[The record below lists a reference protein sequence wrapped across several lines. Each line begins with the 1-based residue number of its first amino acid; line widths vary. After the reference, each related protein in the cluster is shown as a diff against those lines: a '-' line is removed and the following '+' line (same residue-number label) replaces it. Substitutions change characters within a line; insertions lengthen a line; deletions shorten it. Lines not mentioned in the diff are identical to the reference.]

1 MDDVEFCTRLGID
14 VTVIQVWIGEGW
26 LRPEMSGEMRAFR
39 PTDVARAQLILDLTR
54 RMGVN
59 DAGVDVVMD
68 LIDQIHGLRGTMSAV
83 LSAIEKQDDETR
95 SRIVRIL
102 NGTAD

>member
-26 LRPEMSGEMRAFR
+26 LRPELSGEAHAFR
-39 PTDVARAQLILDLTR
+39 PADIARARLILDLTH

-59 DAGVDVVMD
+59 EAGVDVVMD

-83 LSAIEKQDDETR
+83 LAAIEKQDDATR

-102 NGTAD
+102 KETAD